1 MMLEY
6 YRRQC
11 SDERTIPGLFH
22 AYVRE
27 LQMLAIHMC
36 IQLVLLEV
44 MQLIARN
51 GQGYLLEQV
60 IELVGRFY
68 QTHPWLQAF
77 PNEQEGISMN
87 SES

>member
-1 MMLEY
+1 ML
-6 YRRQC
+6 
-11 SDERTIPGLFH
+11 TVH
-22 AYVRE
+22 V
-27 LQMLAIHMC
+27 C

-44 MQLIARN
+44 LQLIARN

>member
-11 SDERTIPGLFH
+11 SDERTIPGLFQ

-27 LQMLAIHMC
+27 LQILTVHVC

-44 MQLIARN
+44 LQLIARQ
-51 GQGYLLEQV
+51 GQGYLLVQV

-68 QTHPWLQAF
+68 QTHP
-77 PNEQEGISMN
+77 
-87 SES
+87 